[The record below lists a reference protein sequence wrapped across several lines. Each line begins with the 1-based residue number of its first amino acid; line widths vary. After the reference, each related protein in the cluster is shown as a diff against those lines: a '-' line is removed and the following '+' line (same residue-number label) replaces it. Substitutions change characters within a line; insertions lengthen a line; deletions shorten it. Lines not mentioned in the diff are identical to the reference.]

1 MCFYFSV
8 FHQRNNIIVLLSLFP
23 SSYHSKIKSKNRK
36 KYKIILVFG
45 KVTQVVAKALLAIR
59 IKKKIVKVE
68 PQD

>member
-1 MCFYFSV
+1 M
-8 FHQRNNIIVLLSLFP
+8 
-23 SSYHSKIKSKNRK
+23 
-36 KYKIILVFG
+36 FG